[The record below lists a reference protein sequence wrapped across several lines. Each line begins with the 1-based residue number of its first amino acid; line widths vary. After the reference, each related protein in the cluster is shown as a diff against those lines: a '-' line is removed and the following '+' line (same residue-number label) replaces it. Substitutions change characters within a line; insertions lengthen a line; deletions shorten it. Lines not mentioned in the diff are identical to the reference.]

1 MSEGGCCRCRARSH
15 GPRHPTSCSGPC
27 QNLQLSAFPWCCTAH
42 HSLCSVPG
50 YLSQCKLSWDWNCL
64 GVREARNGAEVL
76 IFCCWCVKYE
86 QVQPRMLWCSAA
98 SGWMLDKSTVPA
110 PQEAIFP
117 RRAAF
122 ELLQV
127 KT

>member
-1 MSEGGCCRCRARSH
+1 MREDAADAGLVPMAPGIPHPAQVPARTCSSQH
-15 GPRHPTSCSGPC
+15 FPGAALPTT
-27 QNLQLSAFPWCCTAH
+27 AFAQ
-42 HSLCSVPG
+42 SRG

-98 SGWMLDKSTVPA
+98 SGWMLDKSRVPA